1 MAPDVVDSSSTGH
14 PKRPCS
20 SNGRASVCN
29 RVDVGS
35 IPTAGFLKHLRSVKV
50 SMNKE
55 EKKVDELMQD
65 KYLKVEFI

>member
-1 MAPDVVDSSSTGH
+1 
-14 PKRPCS
+14 
-20 SNGRASVCN
+20 
-29 RVDVGS
+29 
-35 IPTAGFLKHLRSVKV
+35 LRSVKV